1 MHSKP
6 AMQSFAVWICLKFWS
21 LSFFC
26 TPHGHTWPHMA
37 IHGQGWAVSIQA
49 TQTSSRTTLA
59 KVRSSGAELSI
70 TGPLQWPQHWTP
82 EMMKRSNLV
91 QGSCWIGVEE
101 CNFTWFCIW
110 YPVGS
115 ETQCNLR
122 WHCGHKWKEVPVELE
137 AHLQS
142 KPAASPKKEL
152 FACHLGWFSSNILPE
167 PEIHSDPDCKWEFRI
182 LFDCVLMVVCSTNG
196 WREHVSLPSFFPCFP
211 SILCVFSWIVP
222 CYGKPSDRV
231 SVHWSPVSGIAGR
244 EISLS
249 RAFLYMW
256 VQ

>member
-1 MHSKP
+1 MDWNAFKTCNAKLCCLNLFEVLIP
-6 AMQSFAVWICLKFWS
+6 LFFFAHHMA
-21 LSFFC
+21 
-26 TPHGHTWPHMA
+26 THGHTWPHMA

-167 PEIHSDPDCKWEFRI
+167 TRDP
-182 LFDCVLMVVCSTNG
+182 
-196 WREHVSLPSFFPCFP
+196 
-211 SILCVFSWIVP
+211 
-222 CYGKPSDRV
+222 
-231 SVHWSPVSGIAGR
+231 
-244 EISLS
+244 
-249 RAFLYMW
+249 
-256 VQ
+256 